1 MQILYCSN
9 AILKCKG
16 MKKKK
21 YILVGLFLVALVF
34 SNLYNY
40 IQFQKTCE
48 AQAVL
53 YKLKVEADVK
63 LGRLGALEDYRTFE
77 MLLNG
82 TKIYA
87 DLSVVDM
94 QYREKKIA
102 DIISDN
108 TLILRYSEMN
118 CDVCVDSIVKR
129 LNAYKD
135 SIGLSNIVLLTTS
148 QNSGYIKRFRKINKI
163 SFSIYNM
170 GEVLDS
176 ILIDIGMPYL
186 FVYSSNNDR
195 INNVFVPQRENQPL
209 TNEYLHSILM
219 KYYIN

>member
-1 MQILYCSN
+1 M
-9 AILKCKG
+9 
-16 MKKKK
+16 
-21 YILVGLFLVALVF
+21 
-34 SNLYNY
+34 
-40 IQFQKTCE
+40 
-48 AQAVL
+48 
-53 YKLKVEADVK
+53 
-63 LGRLGALEDYRTFE
+63 
-77 MLLNG
+77 
-82 TKIYA
+82 
-87 DLSVVDM
+87 SVVDM